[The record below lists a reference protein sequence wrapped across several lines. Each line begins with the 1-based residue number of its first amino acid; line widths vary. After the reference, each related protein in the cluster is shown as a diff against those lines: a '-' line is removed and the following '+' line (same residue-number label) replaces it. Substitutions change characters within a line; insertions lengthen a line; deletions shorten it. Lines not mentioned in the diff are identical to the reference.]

1 MTGTTQSSVSWGRG
15 TDGEAR
21 LLVKEEA
28 DMTVSCWQVD
38 ERRSGTGTC
47 GKAGTVTRN

>member
-1 MTGTTQSSVSWGRG
+1 MTGATEPSSWGG

-21 LLVKEEA
+21 LLVKEEEA
-28 DMTVSCWQVD
+28 DMTVSCWQVN

-47 GKAGTVTRN
+47 GEAGTVTRN